1 VRNRL
6 ALVALAGLPTAGLA
20 QCSHPVAVTTAH
32 EKVVVKEVAL
42 PFPVPYALFQFVGGV
57 TTPPPVLIAAPPPP
71 APAQAPAAPPAVA
84 PVAPAVEARLA
95 RIEAVLARLAE
106 ARAPADGPPV
116 AAGGDTL
123 PVALPAAPPGP
134 APAPAAPPAARVR
147 TDYPGALGPAVAVLA
162 ARGCAAC
169 HTGAAAR
176 PREEPVVL
184 WDDSGA
190 WAPSVSW
197 RAIHAAVR
205 PRTGPGGDLPARM
218 PKGSPAKLT
227 PEDVALV
234 KAVAGGTAE

>member
-1 VRNRL
+1 MRTGTAALCLL
-6 ALVALAGLPTAGLA
+6 AAAGPSAA
-20 QCSHPVAVTTAH
+20 QCPTPYHAPVIH

-57 TTPPPVLIAAPPPP
+57 TTPPPVLVAAPPPP
-71 APAQAPAAPPAVA
+71 APAPPPAAAAVT
-84 PVAPAVEARLA
+84 PAVEARLA

-106 ARAPADGPPV
+106 ARPAPGDGGPPV
-116 AAGGDTL
+116 AAGAGAETL
-123 PVALPAAPPGP
+123 PVALPAA
-134 APAPAAPPAARVR
+134 APPAAPPAGPRVR

-218 PKGSPAKLT
+218 PKGSPSKLT
-227 PEDVALV
+227 AEDVALV
-234 KAVAGGTAE
+234 KAMAGGTAE